1 MTFRLL
7 LTFAVL
13 LLSLTAHAADC
24 VKVVKKPDALG
35 RLSEYASIIGS
46 GCGAL
51 KVVDRRRN
59 DPRKGVNIYAT
70 YAVFDPSKDAA
81 EGKYN
86 DWIGRFSATMTFSG
100 DVDLTPADNHDE
112 TMSAV
117 LYRSP
122 RLLSAATR
130 QWGCCGAH
138 GSAWSNTLNIDA
150 ATGKAVRLDELVDVV
165 AVATFCWQHLER
177 GERSASGFEGDP
189 PDSFV
194 DKLRSGAWSVREAG
208 LLFDFGFMQGYA
220 DGYFTCQIETKD
232 LRRVVKRSVSV
243 PF

>member
-13 LLSLTAHAADC
+13 LLPLTAHAADC
-24 VKVVKKPDALG
+24 VKVGKGADALG
-35 RLSEYASIIGS
+35 RPSENASIIGS

-70 YAVFDPSKDAA
+70 YAAFDPAKSAA
-81 EGKYN
+81 EQKYN
-86 DWIGRFSATMTFSG
+86 DWIGQLSATMAFSG
-100 DVDLTPADNHDE
+100 DVDLTPAGNHDE
-112 TMSAV
+112 MLSAV
-117 LYRSP
+117 FYRSP
-122 RLLSAATR
+122 HLLSAATR
-130 QWGCCGAH
+130 QWVCCGAH
-138 GSAWSNTLNIDA
+138 GSAGSNTLNIDA
-150 ATGKAVRLDELVDVV
+150 VTGKAVRLDELVDVV

-177 GERSASGFEGDP
+177 GGRSASGFEGNP

-194 DKLRSGAWSVREAG
+194 DSLRSSAWSVRDAG
-208 LLFDFGFMQGYA
+208 LLFDFGYMQGYA
-220 DGYFTCQIETKD
+220 DGYFTCEIETRE
-232 LRRVVKRSVSV
+232 LRRFTRRGVSV

>member
-1 MTFRLL
+1 MAFRLL
-7 LTFAVL
+7 FAFAVL
-13 LLSLTAHAADC
+13 LLPLTAHAADC

-35 RLSEYASIIGS
+35 RPSEYASIIES
-46 GCGAL
+46 GCGTL

-70 YAVFDPSKDAA
+70 YAVFDPPKSTA
-81 EGKYN
+81 ERRYN
-86 DWIGRFSATMTFSG
+86 DWIGQLSATMAFSG
-100 DVDLTPADNHDE
+100 EVDLTPAGNRDE
-112 TMSAV
+112 TMSGV

-130 QWGCCGAH
+130 QGVCCGAH

-150 ATGKAVRLDELVDVV
+150 ATGKAVRLDELVDVK
-165 AVATFCWQHLER
+165 AVATFCWGHLQR
-177 GERSASGFEGDP
+177 GGRSASGFEGDP

-194 DKLRSGAWSVREAG
+194 DRLRSGTWSVREAG

-220 DGYFTCQIETKD
+220 DGYFTCAIETGD
-232 LRRVVKRSVSV
+232 LRRLANPGVSV